1 MSNKFLETL
10 CEGTDLKPVQSK
22 EGIVKEESKF
32 LSELAQ
38 YEPQKQSQSWGS
50 KAWDDLTNIDDAW
63 RAGNFYSKGGWNEIS
78 KNIING
84 GTSEDREKLYNA
96 YKAWSTANPAPENKT
111 WVGSVVNGV
120 SNLIPLA
127 IDMQPEALKVG
138 GLTGGAGLAI
148 GAATGPGAVATGL
161 TAAGLG
167 YKASMMEQSYKVGV
181 ADVYTSLRDDGI
193 DDETAK
199 DIALIAGVPY
209 GALEYFGKALAPV
222 QRRLLGGRK
231 LMDAIDKITD
241 KKIKNKVLNFIAK
254 KGADVAITGTA
265 ETAVEG
271 AQAGVVEGAAQSA
284 KVEFD
289 GKKIAAAAWE
299 EAKGAAPAMYG
310 MAALGI
316 PLDAAVSNVSK
327 PKASTKETRHLGE
340 MVKQGKDLISPQD
353 LPEVASGVKPG
364 ETFKG
369 NDGKTYR
376 NYDGVAMPVQEEAKK
391 EANKEEAEDDLL
403 DEDAQGDPYAGKP
416 DVAAAPE
423 QATKMP
429 SIVDTLNNLGKES
442 EKTVDAEKAEKA
454 RKLFFNNLEKDP
466 YNVPAVETKLPL
478 IELVQM
484 RQQLAEKEAQRKA
497 EEEARVKED
506 EELNRL
512 AEEDVAQQQFDAA
525 KKRTAKKYKAL
536 SESQRAQKREKE
548 ELRKLLDSI
557 PEEDEAARLD
567 VIDNVD
573 DVSLLDDKDLDFA
586 MEYGREWAY
595 DEMQK
600 RQLEADEKQH
610 DTLLDVMERR
620 GYALPTPKA
629 MRERGGSADLYGE
642 IKDLHDN
649 LYQAG
654 GKGRHWLQKFFRDRY
669 ISVDDMVQALN
680 ADEGFSYNSTDEF
693 ISDFAENL
701 AGNKTTR
708 SNYSLADKQK
718 QYNKN
723 FNKKFKAIEKAAN
736 QFYKNAKHKAK
747 VVVVNNRAA
756 LEKELGRKLPP
767 NANVDAMR
775 DGDNVYL
782 VADKL
787 ESPRKAVSKLFH
799 EYVGHYGLQG
809 LLGDDFKPFIAYI
822 RNKYKGTKEFE
833 ALKEKYQE
841 ARNST
846 DEDAEYEAAEEL
858 ISHLAEHGELSS
870 ASFMGRLLS
879 RVKRALKKDGI
890 TDAYVNL
897 LSEED
902 LRDAVIAS
910 RQWASG
916 KLTANNKYNVLSDAK
931 GSNTARETPDKN
943 ENLSLADD
951 SDGQKKNVFG
961 DKAKDG
967 DFDLVNID
975 LQNYEGIDTSHW
987 SNADWDQSWTDSAD
1001 LEHIVNE
1008 LEETG
1013 EFNSEV
1019 EKEINGILEEG
1030 LPSTQSRLR
1039 LIEALM
1045 PKYKKAVHD
1054 NTRIADNYFDL
1065 IKNAAI
1071 NVYGENT
1078 LPNLAVIESAL
1089 KFFSKYGKID
1099 FLIFVGD
1106 AIHVEDKNKYDFSNH
1121 EKFVKMALDE
1131 LNDPTCI
1138 QMVTYSLMR
1147 NPLKKKLSSEVVKKM
1162 IEAFNRNKVNKEFDA
1177 LKNAIAGGFIF
1188 DKDLRNIV
1196 LTSENEYVIANAL
1209 FGLEERDGGLSRAEA
1224 RAINNRLKNGINTSD
1239 AFFALSRLINENCF
1253 YGKETEIKETLQKAF
1268 ATWNKRDGFI
1278 DSLARSVINTLKG
1291 DDINKLY
1298 SENSNRRPANDL
1310 RDAAYFEA
1318 LENRDY
1324 PKARNIIKERQKES
1338 GYGTDVEHTSRA
1350 KDIREFSLDPKLAK
1364 LYGEDAKAYG
1374 WGAYMTDDGRVTDY
1388 YRKRLANFQPTL
1400 EIQNKNGTYSKAT
1413 GDQQTAI
1420 AMRSLFDSDK
1430 EYAEWLDKN
1439 FSKNK
1444 AERYKSIIGKKW
1456 KFDDGKPVTYEIAHD
1471 MKDSEMLVL
1480 DNSIGEQNPD
1490 VQKKF
1495 MAMVGEIQKAY
1506 NNAEKFQKFV
1516 DVFYDF
1522 DEEGEIIENL
1532 SLEMNQARSALE
1544 ADLRRDN
1551 NVSQA
1556 EAQAM
1561 LSEMMLKYG
1570 IRGYKYK
1577 SGYGRNKNN
1586 VESWN
1591 YVSFEGGNALKRR
1604 EVITRDKE
1612 GKIIPP
1618 SERYDKANN
1627 DWNFSLEEYIGKPFE
1642 EVRRKIPYSGAMPPA
1657 PIVKNILRDFESEA
1671 QDVAVWL
1678 RENSIITAF
1687 DNRKIKLD
1695 VPEKDYQNSDKSPN
1709 LLNRAKHL
1717 IGREIDRYN
1726 RTLDENKLRWVRNI
1740 PETLQTAQARFIS
1753 LDGKKLYYV
1762 KNYNG
1767 ILHIA
1772 IVNKRGNVEGHLI
1785 TQFPQTQKQPHAYL
1799 QGAVLDAIN
1808 YKGMANLT
1816 RDKSNLSQDHTGYQ
1830 QDKTSKSSNRIL
1842 SSEKSSENQDNN
1854 TSKYDFSLADD
1865 ETSEKERKKLERE
1878 KEARA
1883 QITSPRARIV
1893 QATTDSFAPLATLER
1908 VLYGKV
1914 RGAEKS
1920 AWKMALMTKNL
1931 DQVIFH
1937 VLRVGGIAY
1946 DKATGEM
1953 KHRKGSMPLEKILN
1967 RVRGK
1972 NYKNFEHYALAKC
1985 AIEHWAKL
1993 RKQKFYSDKDFANV
2007 FGFTLEDARKWA
2019 SEGTE
2024 NTKKAFADL
2033 QKFFQDKRD
2042 FMLETGLISEK
2053 QHQALSEFKNYVPF
2067 FREGADL
2074 KAEMQ
2079 EAFDRAAEL
2088 NPGGRGMSARNSG
2101 IQKFIGSSRK
2111 TKNLIES
2118 IVNQTR
2124 REYDA
2129 GYKNIAMYRSLNLMR
2144 QIGMA
2149 TYLKQDT
2156 VEVKAKLKEMK
2167 RALEETGVDVGALS
2181 DEEIMQKAPIE
2192 AFAELTAQDEKTN
2205 DDIVAVRVNGTLRFY
2220 KVEDKELLVAVKN
2233 FGGEKFNVLWKVLTT
2248 PKNIMTWA
2256 ITKLPEFAVRN
2267 FIRDTGSNSILF
2279 GGKTIAPYLGKTLKN
2294 LGKSA
2299 FTDRHM
2305 QKLWAAGAGGGSW
2318 YSVKPGD
2325 IAMDFKDDLKS
2336 RALKNG
2342 KYIVRPFT
2350 WLLDQYE
2357 RKVLIPSEQANRL
2370 TVMEQ
2375 ALANGASDMEAAFQA
2390 MDVLNF
2396 GMRGSGVWTG
2406 QSGKMKGA
2414 MKALHTFV
2422 RISPFFNARIQ
2433 GLYKLWR
2440 ESGAQEGMHKQS
2452 GEFGAKNRTRAFIQG
2467 LSKAVLMRGMMMA
2480 GFSVLY
2486 SIYANC
2492 SKDDD
2497 DEEWYKKLPAHDK
2510 LNYWH
2515 FYIGNNTII
2524 RIPKPFE
2531 IGYLFGTI
2539 PEAMT
2544 DAMLQER
2551 PDTAKVLWEGLL
2563 NNLEFN
2569 PTSNPVLDTYR
2580 EQISNEDSF
2589 TERPIVQQSDKSLPA
2604 KYQYDQ
2610 DTSASA
2616 KAIANVFGA
2625 VGLDKTWLASPAR
2638 VQNAIGNL
2646 LGGMTRYVTA
2656 VSDAVVEGLTDIEGG
2671 TSRYARESVFKA
2683 PYSWATCNTRTMNT
2697 RNAADFY
2704 ELREQVREIYGAAR
2718 VLRQEK
2724 RMDELQTLIDEH
2736 KGELGNYDLV
2746 EAINTRLTEISRKR
2760 RALGA
2765 NKTLSTEEIIC
2776 KDDELIVERNR
2787 ILAMVDILIDR
2798 VDNEDFDAKDMKNI
2812 LQRIKDADKDRK
2824 DSKKAGELIKRLA
2837 RMK

>member
-1 MSNKFLETL
+1 M
-10 CEGTDLKPVQSK
+10 
-22 EGIVKEESKF
+22 
-32 LSELAQ
+32 
-38 YEPQKQSQSWGS
+38 
-50 KAWDDLTNIDDAW
+50 TNIDDAW

-148 GAATGPGAVATGL
+148 GATTGPGAIATGL

-167 YKASMMEQSYKVGV
+167 YKASMIEQSYKIGV

-193 DDETAK
+193 DDDTAK

-254 KGADVAITGTA
+254 KGTDVAITGTA

-284 KVEFD
+284 KGEFD
-289 GKKIAAAAWE
+289 GKKIASAAWE
-299 EAKGAAPAMYG
+299 EAKVAAPAMFG

-327 PKASTKETRHLGE
+327 PKASTKETRHLDE

-376 NYDGVAMPVQEEAKK
+376 NIDGRAVPVDASQNAEEKDLFAPFRNEKQ
-391 EANKEEAEDDLL
+391 EDDLL
-403 DEDAQGDPYAGKP
+403 EGDAQTDPYGNAQNEN
-416 DVAAAPE
+416 A
-423 QATKMP
+423 Q
-429 SIVDTLNNLGKES
+429 
-442 EKTVDAEKAEKA
+442 
-454 RKLFFNNLEKDP
+454 NLEKIKSLVFGKMEKEAQNIGEQD
-466 YNVPAVETKLPL
+466 TRLPL
-478 IELVQM
+478 IELAQM
-484 RQQLAEKEAQRKA
+484 RQQLAEKKAQKKAQAEAMA
-497 EEEARVKED
+497 KED

-512 AEEDVAQQQFDAA
+512 AEADVAQKQFEEA
-525 KKRTAKKYKAL
+525 KRRTTKKYKAL
-536 SESQRAQKREKE
+536 SESQRAFNREKQ

-573 DVSLLDDKDLDFA
+573 DVELLDDKDLDFA
-586 MEYGREWAY
+586 MTHGREWAY
-595 DEMQK
+595 NEMQK
-600 RQLEADEKQH
+600 REFEAEQKSH
-610 DTLLDVMERR
+610 DTLLDVMERN
-620 GYALPTPKA
+620 GFHLPTPKA
-629 MRERGGSADLYGE
+629 MRERGGSAELYGE

-701 AGNKTTR
+701 AGHKTTR
-708 SNYSLADKQK
+708 SNYSLADQQK
-718 QYNKN
+718 QYDKN
-723 FNKKFKAIEKAAN
+723 FNKKFKAIEKSAN
-736 QFYKNAKHKAK
+736 QFYKNAKHKAQ
-747 VVVVNNRAA
+747 VVVVNNRTA

-775 DGDNVYL
+775 NGDAVYI
-782 VADKL
+782 VADKM

-822 RNKYKGTKEFE
+822 RNKYKGTNEFE
-833 ALKEKYQE
+833 ELKIKYQK

-846 DEDAEYEAAEEL
+846 DEVAESEAAEEL
-858 ISHLAEHGELSS
+858 ISYLAEHGELSS

-879 RVKRALKKDGI
+879 RVRRALKLDGI
-890 TDAYVNL
+890 SDAYVNL
-897 LSEED
+897 LDEKD

-910 RQWASG
+910 RQWSSG
-916 KLTANNKYNVLSDAK
+916 KLTANNKYNVLSDVK
-931 GSNTARETPDKN
+931 GSNTVREIPDN
-943 ENLSLADD
+943 DENFSLADAA
-951 SDGQKKNVFG
+951 GTKKNVFG
-961 DKAKDG
+961 DRAKNG
-967 DFDLVNID
+967 DFDLANID
-975 LQNYEGIDTSHW
+975 LNDYEGMDTREW
-987 SNADWDQSWTDSAD
+987 INADWGQSWGDSAD
-1001 LEHIVNE
+1001 LEHIIND

-1013 EFNSEV
+1013 NLDSKTYRKIE
-1019 EKEINGILEEG
+1019 GILQEG
-1030 LPSTQSRLR
+1030 LPSTQARLR
-1039 LIEALM
+1039 LIEAFM
-1045 PKYKKAVHD
+1045 PKFKKAVYD
-1054 NTRIADNYFDL
+1054 SRKMADNYFYL
-1065 IKNAAI
+1065 MQEAAI
-1071 NVYGENT
+1071 NVYGEDT
-1078 LPNLAVIESAL
+1078 LQNLAIIESAL
-1089 KFFSKYGKID
+1089 KGFSKVDKTV
-1099 FLIFVGD
+1099 FLVEVVN
-1106 AIHVEDKNKYDFSNH
+1106 AIHLENKKNYDFFNH

-1131 LNDPTCI
+1131 LDDPDDI
-1138 QMVTYSLMR
+1138 QRITYDLIH
-1147 NPLKKKLSSEVVKKM
+1147 NPLKKKLSSEIVKKM
-1162 IEAFNRNKVNKEFDA
+1162 IEAFNRNNINKEFDV
-1177 LKNAIAGGFIF
+1177 LKNAIAGSFIF

-1196 LTSENEYVIANAL
+1196 LASENEYVVANAL
-1209 FGLEERDGGLSRAEA
+1209 LGLEERDGGLSRAEA
-1224 RAINNRLKNGINTSD
+1224 RAINNRLKNGIKTKD

-1253 YGKETEIKETLQKAF
+1253 YDKESEIKETLQNAF
-1268 ATWNKRDGFI
+1268 ATWPDYFS
-1278 DSLARSVINTLKG
+1278 DTLARSIINTFKG

-1298 SENSNRRPANDL
+1298 SEDSRHRPARDL
-1310 RDAAYFEA
+1310 RDAAYFDA
-1318 LENRDY
+1318 LEKGDY
-1324 PKARNIIKERQKES
+1324 PKARSIIKERQKES
-1338 GYGTDVEHTSRA
+1338 EYNTDVEHTSRA

-1364 LYGEDAKAYG
+1364 VYGEDAKAYG
-1374 WGAYMTDDGRVTDY
+1374 WGAYMTDDGRVTNY
-1388 YRKRLANFQPTL
+1388 YRKRLANFNPIL
-1400 EIQNKNGTYSKAT
+1400 EIQKKNGGYSKPT
-1413 GDQQTAI
+1413 VDQQTAI
-1420 AMRSLFDSDK
+1420 AMRTLFDSDK

-1439 FSKNK
+1439 FSKKN
-1444 AERYKSIIGKKW
+1444 AQRYKSIIGKKW
-1456 KFDDGKPVTYEIAHD
+1456 KLDDGKPATYEISHN
-1471 MKDSEMLVL
+1471 MKNSEMLVL
-1480 DNSIGEQNPD
+1480 DDYIGEQNPE
-1490 VQKKF
+1490 VLKKF
-1495 MAMVGEIQKAY
+1495 RAMINGEIQPAY
-1506 NNAEKFQKFV
+1506 NKDGKFERFI
-1516 DVFYDF
+1516 DSFYDI
-1522 DEEGEIIENL
+1522 DDEGEIAENL
-1532 SLEMNQARSALE
+1532 SLKMNPARNALE
-1544 ADLRRDN
+1544 ADLRQDN
-1551 NVSQA
+1551 NVSHS

-1561 LSEMMLKYG
+1561 LSQMMLKYG

-1591 YVSFEGGNALKRR
+1591 YVNFEGGNALKRR

-1618 SERYDKANN
+1618 SERFDSSNK
-1627 DWNFSLEEYIGKPFE
+1627 DWNFSLI
-1642 EVRRKIPYSGAMPPA
+1642 
-1657 PIVKNILRDFESEA
+1657 N
-1671 QDVAVWL
+1671 
-1678 RENSIITAF
+1678 ENT
-1687 DNRKIKLD
+1687 
-1695 VPEKDYQNSDKSPN
+1695 
-1709 LLNRAKHL
+1709 
-1717 IGREIDRYN
+1717 
-1726 RTLDENKLRWVRNI
+1726 
-1740 PETLQTAQARFIS
+1740 
-1753 LDGKKLYYV
+1753 
-1762 KNYNG
+1762 
-1767 ILHIA
+1767 
-1772 IVNKRGNVEGHLI
+1772 
-1785 TQFPQTQKQPHAYL
+1785 
-1799 QGAVLDAIN
+1799 DAIN
-1808 YKGMANLT
+1808 LDVEDENREGKTLSALLEDAKDMHSKGVDMSKIFKQTGWELIDVGKDNPEWIYDIDEGEIEFPVGLELNTPVPLKNYIGNKKLFEVCPFLNDIKVEFNKFKNDRLHGVYDYEKKTIALSAKFDTHSIINSLLHETQHAIDRTNYIGGAPRQILAIINAAHTAKANINEPYQTAKARELSKEFYDLVKTTYKLTDEEIDGYWDDKENSADERYLSLTGEVMARNAGARHTIDRKNTPISTSEDANVKTKIHISEPVFKDIVDLFERMWDALGYGKGQKTEKTFAENNKGFSEGSSSYGIYDKRVQGEHRSIHSAQNYSLT
-1816 RDKSNLSQDHTGYQ
+1816 
-1830 QDKTSKSSNRIL
+1830 
-1842 SSEKSSENQDNN
+1842 EEE
-1854 TSKYDFSLADD
+1854 A
-1865 ETSEKERKKLERE
+1865 SEKERKRLEKE

-1883 QITSPRARIV
+1883 QITAPRARIV
-1893 QATTDSFAPLATLER
+1893 QATTDAFAPLAALER

-1931 DQVIFH
+1931 DQVMFH
-1937 VLRVGGIAY
+1937 ILRVGGITY

-1953 KHRKGSMPLEKILN
+1953 KHRKGSIALESILK

-1972 NYKNFEHYALAKC
+1972 NYKNFEHYALAKS
-1985 AIEHWAKL
+1985 AIERWAKL
-1993 RKQKFYSDKDFANV
+1993 RKQKFYADKDFAKV
-2007 FGFTLEDARKWA
+2007 FGFTLADARKWA

-2024 NTKKAFADL
+2024 NTKAAFADL
-2033 QKFFQDKRD
+2033 QKFFQSNRD

-2053 QHQALSEFKNYVPF
+2053 QHKAISEFKNYVPF
-2067 FREGADL
+2067 FREGEDL
-2074 KAEMQ
+2074 DAETQ

-2118 IVNQTR
+2118 IVNQAR
-2124 REYDA
+2124 HVYDA

-2149 TYLKQDT
+2149 QYLKQDA
-2156 VEVKAKLKEMK
+2156 VDVRAKLAEMK
-2167 RALEETGVDVGALS
+2167 RALEEAGVDVGSLT
-2181 DEEIMQKAPIE
+2181 DEEIMQKVPIE
-2192 AFAELTAQDEKTN
+2192 AFADLTAQDEKTN

-2267 FIRDTGSNSILF
+2267 LIRDTGSNSILF
-2279 GGKTIAPYLGKTLKN
+2279 GGKTVAPYLGKTFKN

-2299 FTDRHM
+2299 FTDEHM
-2305 QKLWAAGAGGGSW
+2305 KKLWASGAGGGTW
-2318 YSVKPGD
+2318 YSVNAGD

-2406 QSGKMKGA
+2406 QSDTMKGTI
-2414 MKALHTFV
+2414 KVLHAIV
-2422 RISPFFNARIQ
+2422 RITPFLNARIQ

-2440 ESGAQEGMHKQS
+2440 ESGAQEGMRKQS
-2452 GEFGAKNRTRAFIQG
+2452 DEFGAKNRTRAFIQS
-2467 LSKAVLMRGMMMA
+2467 LSKAVLMRGMMLA
-2480 GFSVLY
+2480 GASVLY
-2486 SIYANC
+2486 SIYANN

-2656 VSDAVVEGLTDIEGG
+2656 ASDAVVESLTDIEGG

-2683 PYSWATCNTRTMNT
+2683 PYNWATRNTRTMNT

-2704 ELREQVREIYGAAR
+2704 ELREQV
-2718 VLRQEK
+2718 
-2724 RMDELQTLIDEH
+2724 
-2736 KGELGNYDLV
+2736 
-2746 EAINTRLTEISRKR
+2746 
-2760 RALGA
+2760 
-2765 NKTLSTEEIIC
+2765 
-2776 KDDELIVERNR
+2776 
-2787 ILAMVDILIDR
+2787 
-2798 VDNEDFDAKDMKNI
+2798 
-2812 LQRIKDADKDRK
+2812 
-2824 DSKKAGELIKRLA
+2824 
-2837 RMK
+2837 